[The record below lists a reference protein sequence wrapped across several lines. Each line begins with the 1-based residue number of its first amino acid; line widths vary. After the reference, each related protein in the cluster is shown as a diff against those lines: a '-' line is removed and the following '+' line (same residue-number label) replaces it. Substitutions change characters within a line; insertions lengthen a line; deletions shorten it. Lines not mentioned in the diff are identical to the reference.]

1 MHGATRNGKAQSAGS
16 SVLLRHVVTA
26 ARRAG
31 TEVSGAPEPVPRT
44 PERIVANAIGRAGER
59 VHELPL
65 FFDRVECTRAGLA
78 ELMELLPERALIS
91 VVEGPASAL
100 GVVAICPGLLS
111 SVIEMQA
118 TGRISARPVA
128 ARRPT
133 RADGLI
139 CADFINACL
148 TELGDDLSP
157 LPGCEGLR
165 GYRYTSFLDDARPL
179 ELMLDQAMFHLFTA
193 RLRAGSAGQRDGIIV
208 FALPVAGASTVS
220 GPAIEAAA
228 SAIPAASSG
237 VAGSGSLAEVVRAT
251 PIDLVGVL
259 CRRTISL
266 GELRALAPGQTI
278 ALPLGVLGAAT
289 IETTGGQVLF
299 RGKLGEL
306 AGRHA
311 LRLAAENETSGLPSA
326 KGKGEMP
333 VPISTGL
340 DTSQEPPMGD
350 LDAPDLFRSPVHS
363 VPHSSAD
370 DRNAAGEDAAAD
382 SRLQHAGEGAQSSLF
397 GRTECAAG

>member
-1 MHGATRNGKAQSAGS
+1 
-16 SVLLRHVVTA
+16 
-26 ARRAG
+26 
-31 TEVSGAPEPVPRT
+31 VPRT
-44 PERIVANAIGRAGER
+44 PERIIANAIGRAVER

-78 ELMELLPERALIS
+78 ELVELLPERALIS
-91 VVEGPASAL
+91 VVEGASSAL

-118 TGRISARPVA
+118 TGRISARPAA

-165 GYRYTSFLDDARPL
+165 GYRYTSFLDDPRPL
-179 ELMLDQAMFHLFTA
+179 ELMLDEGMFHLFTV
-193 RLRAGSAGQRDGIIV
+193 RLRAGNAGQRDGSVVI
-208 FALPVAGASTVS
+208 ALPVAGASTVS
-220 GPAIEAAA
+220 GPAIEAVA
-228 SAIPAASSG
+228 SPMPGARKG
-237 VAGSGSLAEVVRAT
+237 VTGSGSLAEAVHAT

-289 IETTGGQVLF
+289 LETTAGQVLF

-311 LRLAAENETSGLPSA
+311 LRLVAGNERHRLPSSE
-326 KGKGEMP
+326 GRGEMAAR
-333 VPISTGL
+333 ISTRTDAGP
-340 DTSQEPPMGD
+340 EPPMDD
-350 LDAPDLFRSPVHS
+350 LSAPDLFRSPVHPI
-363 VPHSSAD
+363 PHSSAD
-370 DRNAAGEDAAAD
+370 DRNTVREDAAAD
-382 SRLQHAGEGAQSSLF
+382 SRLRQAGESVSPSLF
-397 GRTECAAG
+397 GRTESAAGR